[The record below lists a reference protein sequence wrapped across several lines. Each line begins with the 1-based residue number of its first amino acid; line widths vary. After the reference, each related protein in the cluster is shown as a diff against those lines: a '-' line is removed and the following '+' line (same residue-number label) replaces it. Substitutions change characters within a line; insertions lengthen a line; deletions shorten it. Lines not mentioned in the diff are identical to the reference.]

1 MKAVGEQNDASI
13 RRRLFK
19 DDWLTYHIWINVL
32 LLLNMT
38 SIELKKRVKTVL
50 FKQLEN
56 TFIQAFIEEYIFQYN
71 EH

>member
-1 MKAVGEQNDASI
+1 
-13 RRRLFK
+13 
-19 DDWLTYHIWINVL
+19 
-32 LLLNMT
+32 MT